1 MENNLG
7 LKKPEFNEEIIARV
21 KNVGEIESNMKEVK
35 TYVEELN
42 EYYKDIEFSEEELN
56 SAIEEKEKVN
66 KFKDQVSKYRK
77 NIVAEYNKP
86 IKVFEETAKETE
98 KLLKDAYDNINWQV
112 QAYRDKKKKAI
123 EEEMRAYFEE
133 CKQSFKIFFLEF
145 KDINLNITLSAS
157 KKSLKKQIKDFIDRI
172 NIDLATI
179 ALQENKEELLVEYK
193 LNGYKL
199 NEAIKTVSKRA
210 KAIEIE
216 KKALAEKQAEVEKQK
231 QNETTNETES
241 TECGTENTEC
251 GTESTECG
259 TGSTEKRTEDILQAP
274 EEMQKEEV
282 LILKFTVRSTR
293 TKLKELKRFLDNG
306 GYDYE

>member
-1 MENNLG
+1 M
-7 LKKPEFNEEIIARV
+7 
-21 KNVGEIESNMKEVK
+21 
-35 TYVEELN
+35 
-42 EYYKDIEFSEEELN
+42 
-56 SAIEEKEKVN
+56 
-66 KFKDQVSKYRK
+66 
-77 NIVAEYNKP
+77 
-86 IKVFEETAKETE
+86 FEETAKETE

-112 QAYRDKKKKAI
+112 QAYRDKQKKAI

-179 ALQENKEELLVEYK
+179 ALQENEEELLVEYK

-241 TECGTENTEC
+241 TECGTKSTEY
-251 GTESTECG
+251 GIESTEN
-259 TGSTEKRTEDILQAP
+259 RTEDILQAP